1 MICATTLVL
10 VAQVVAQSGLRH
22 YYRPLRQKAV
32 ATGCATA
39 FCRIARPVAQWRRK
53 HPDGPSSPD
62 CSRGD
67 RKCLASARAIP
78 ARLVTDRFSAR
89 GDEIFPETLSGNA
102 VGRQNDYG
110 LTGI

>member
-1 MICATTLVL
+1 MICTTTLVL
-10 VAQVVAQSGLRH
+10 VAQVVEQSGLRH

-39 FCRIARPVAQWRRK
+39 FCRVVRPVAQWQRK

-67 RKCLASARAIP
+67 RKCLALGSRYTRTP
-78 ARLVTDRFSAR
+78 FHR
-89 GDEIFPETLSGNA
+89 EIFFGDRLNSWA
-102 VGRQNDYG
+102 
-110 LTGI
+110 

>member
-39 FCRIARPVAQWRRK
+39 FCRIARPVAQWQRK
-53 HPDGPSSPD
+53 HPDGSSSPD
-62 CSRGD
+62 CSRGGPKVFGLGSRYTRAPCHAD
-67 RKCLASARAIP
+67 IFCARRVKSGA
-78 ARLVTDRFSAR
+78 
-89 GDEIFPETLSGNA
+89 ETILEG
-102 VGRQNDYG
+102 
-110 LTGI
+110 